1 MTEFI
6 QLAPTLLAFASAAVA
21 IIASYRAE
29 RPLLFYVTKP
39 LTTAL
44 ITLPVLALLLDSG
57 GVYVALIGAGL
68 VLALVGDVALM
79 LPEDHFVLGIVSFAL
94 THVLYLAAF
103 VLLAGPAVV
112 NPISLFFVLYAI
124 LMARYVWPGVK
135 PSLRVPVLLYVVL
148 ITAMASQA
156 VGGALAV
163 QATALTMASVG
174 ALLFLASDS
183 LLAINRFRRTFT
195 AAQALILSTYWGG
208 QWLIS
213 LSALQIGSSA
223 K

>member
-1 MTEFI
+1 MTDLI
-6 QLAPTLLAFASAAVA
+6 QPAPTLLAFASAAVA
-21 IIASYRAE
+21 IIANYRTE
-29 RPLLFYVTKP
+29 RPLLFYITKP

-57 GVYVALIGAGL
+57 GAYVALIGAGL

-103 VLLAGPAVV
+103 VLVAGPAVI
-112 NPISLFFVLYAI
+112 NPISPLFVLYAI
-124 LMARYVWPGVK
+124 LMARYIWPGVK
-135 PSLRVPVLLYVVL
+135 RSLRVPVLLYVVL

-163 QATALTMASVG
+163 QATALTMAGVG

-183 LLAINRFRRTFT
+183 LLAINSFRKRFA
-195 AAQALILSTYWGG
+195 AAQALILSTYWAA
-208 QWLIS
+208 QWLIA
-213 LSALQIGSSA
+213 LSALQVGLGA
-223 K
+223 Q